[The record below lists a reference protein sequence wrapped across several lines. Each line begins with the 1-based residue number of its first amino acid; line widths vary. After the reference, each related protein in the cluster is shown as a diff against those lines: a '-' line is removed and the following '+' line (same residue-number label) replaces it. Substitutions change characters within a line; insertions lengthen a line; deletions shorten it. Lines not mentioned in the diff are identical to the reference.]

1 MSDKNADPA
10 APIKITARR
19 LMCDNSKFNI
29 YFDAIQGA
37 GTSVPDYL
45 VLEPKV
51 TAPGRIAGICVL
63 PVFAD
68 GSIGL
73 LEMYRHPLGAH
84 FLEAARGFVDPGEH
98 AAGAAAREL
107 REETGLVAA
116 RIVPLGIVTPEAST
130 IVARVAL
137 FAALDCETAGG
148 RLEDEPGL
156 GGMQVF
162 SRDEVNAMAA
172 DGRIEDATTLL
183 SLYRYLA
190 L

>member
-1 MSDKNADPA
+1 MTDKNPA

-19 LMCDNSKFNI
+19 LMCGNSKFNI
-29 YFDAIQGA
+29 YFDAIEG
-37 GTSVPDYL
+37 GGLSVPDYL

-51 TAPGRIAGICVL
+51 TAPGGIAGICVL

-73 LEMYRHPLGAH
+73 LDMYRHPLGAH
-84 FLEAARGFVDPGEH
+84 FWEAARGFIDPGEH
-98 AAGAAAREL
+98 ASDAAAREL

-137 FAALDCETAGG
+137 FAALDCEPAGG
-148 RLEDEPGL
+148 RLDDEPGL
-156 GGMQVF
+156 GAMRVF
-162 SRDEVNAMAA
+162 ARDELVAMTA
-172 DGRIEDATTLL
+172 DGRIEDAMTLL